1 MAWVKRCFYRCCA
14 VVACHV
20 EQPVVCFFFF
30 LKLKLPLMTMSD
42 LKFLEIRGV
51 VFEAAFN
58 SVIICFEGI

>member
-20 EQPVVCFFFF
+20 EQPVVFVCFFF
-30 LKLKLPLMTMSD
+30 KLKLPLMTMSD

>member
-1 MAWVKRCFYRCCA
+1 MFCFG
-14 VVACHV
+14 V
-20 EQPVVCFFFF
+20 FF
-30 LKLKLPLMTMSD
+30 KLKLPLMTMSN

>member
-1 MAWVKRCFYRCCA
+1 M
-14 VVACHV
+14 
-20 EQPVVCFFFF
+20 CFFFF
-30 LKLKLPLMTMSD
+30 FKLKLPLMTMSD